1 MKRFFDALIKQL
13 FIYLS
18 FVATRIKRV
27 TMNLFNVSSA
37 QTLKSV
43 TGSSVSSS
51 TPDTTPFDDDQFLE
65 QYQQALDEMPPLAV
79 VDGKSTLFSD
89 QAVMSAE
96 PMSIDSET
104 AVIATTD
111 VIDDESEILTP
122 DSITTDTVID
132 KSSISAGDGERV
144 IDDAAELMAAG
155 NVFLQQLT
163 QSNLQ
168 LNSVD
173 KTYIETV
180 DASGKSLPSV
190 VMPTIDTVLIQDE
203 LVAAQTAIKTTGGSA
218 AFIMPATAV
227 ATTVTEALTAKA
239 TANNDGQKP
248 DANSEAEL
256 ISDTSVNN
264 SPLAVS
270 HRSLS
275 ASTSSTDMLI
285 NPAVFDGASL
295 LVDDNRPQQG
305 VNNHSQADLLV
316 QQLAGLTTTA
326 STTPMLKPELPPMTN
341 ALQSPLVL
349 THEQAGEEVH
359 ERINMMMAKN
369 LKYVDIRLD
378 PPELGKLQIKLSI
391 NQDQASVQFTVNNH
405 QTRDIVEHAMPRLRE
420 MLQQQGLQL
429 AQSSVQ
435 QENSHQFTGHN
446 HNGSAHS
453 QSQSGQS
460 SALRTMTEDRSLVAE
475 NDQGELPISMFVTEK
490 KDQVDYYA

>member
-18 FVATRIKRV
+18 SVATRIKRV

-37 QTLKSV
+37 QTPKLV
-43 TGSSVSSS
+43 TGSSVASSI
-51 TPDTTPFDDDQFLE
+51 PDTTPFGDGQFLE

-79 VDGKSTLFSD
+79 VDGEPTLLFD
-89 QAVMSAE
+89 QTAMSAE
-96 PMSIDSET
+96 QMNIESEVNIPST
-104 AVIATTD
+104 AD
-111 VIDDESEILTP
+111 VIDDESEILIA
-122 DSITTDTVID
+122 DSIIADTAID
-132 KSSISAGDGERV
+132 KSLMNADDGERV
-144 IDDAAELMAAG
+144 IDGAVELMAAG

-163 QSNLQ
+163 QSNQQ

-173 KTYIETV
+173 KTQTETV

-190 VMPTIDTVLIQDE
+190 VMPTTDAVLTQDE
-203 LVAAQTAIKTTGGSA
+203 LVAAQTAIKTTNESA
-218 AFIMPATAV
+218 AFIMPAMAV
-227 ATTVTEALTAKA
+227 ATTAAEALTAKA
-239 TANNDGQKP
+239 TVNSDGQKSGAQS
-248 DANSEAEL
+248 DAEL
-256 ISDTSVNN
+256 ISDISVNN
-264 SPLAVS
+264 LPLPAS
-270 HRSLS
+270 YRSLS
-275 ASTSSTDMLI
+275 TSTPSTDMLI

-305 VNNHSQADLLV
+305 VNNHSQADSLV
-316 QQLAGLTTTA
+316 QQLAGLTTA

-341 ALQSPLVL
+341 ALQSSLVL

-405 QTRDIVEHAMPRLRE
+405 QARDIVEQAMPRLRE

-446 HNGSAHS
+446 SNNSAHS
-453 QSQSGQS
+453 QSHSGQPS
-460 SALRTMTEDRSLVAE
+460 SLTIMADDGSLIAE
-475 NDQGELPISMFVTEK
+475 SDQGDLPISMFVAK
-490 KDQVDYYA
+490 HKDQVDYYA